1 MHGLG
6 DITAHGLHKMV
17 LNVATTDRLN
27 VNMHHNSV
35 ASLLLTVF
43 RWSEA

>member
-35 ASLLLTVF
+35 ASMSLAAVGWL
-43 RWSEA
+43 EA